1 MKRLIG
7 IISLLLLVSLVIIIA
22 CDKKSVNGDSNS
34 KYNLI
39 CNIGTN
45 DYSIGIEGES
55 GALTTEYNN
64 ESTQYGYN
72 SLGQRE
78 TITLN
83 LNRTLTYEDTGNKYT
98 ITGLIIVNTIA
109 QTVQWDILATG
120 GGFGS
125 QGETCS
131 GP

>member
-1 MKRLIG
+1 MNYKI
-7 IISLLLLVSLVIIIA
+7 LLLVSLVIIIA

-39 CNIGTN
+39 CNIGTD
-45 DYSIGIEGES
+45 DYSIGIDGES
-55 GALTTEYNN
+55 GTFTTEYSN
-64 ESTQYGYN
+64 EGTQYGYN
-72 SLGQRE
+72 ALGQIE

-98 ITGLIIVNTIA
+98 ITGVIIVNTID

-120 GGFGS
+120 GRFGS

-131 GP
+131 SP